1 VSAKHENKF
10 STTAAGL
17 VSASILLLVLMICLD
32 AFGTQERD
40 FIISSPP
47 HPIIDMFFLDA
58 KRGWAT
64 IESDGSNYDTISVL
78 MTTDGGNTW
87 KELCDHQRG
96 FGRLFFLDSLHGWVL
111 ANERNDNNR
120 YRADDM
126 VVSST
131 QDGGKTWT
139 RLAKVGEQ
147 YTFPRLLPSATGDI
161 LFVDGSHGWATGL
174 ESREFVETH
183 DGGKSFS
190 RVSYGGKD
198 GQYPGEVLAD
208 PEKKNFVV
216 IGNDVFLASNENGS
230 TWRSLL
236 SKREGVTAAWLFPQ
250 GHWLAFGAGGRIS
263 STLDYGANWKD
274 VAPYQ
279 SGSHDVY
286 GVSFYDSN
294 HGCAVGDPGILLCTS
309 DAGETW
315 VNRDTLP
322 KSVGNGSPLEN
333 TFSKIILLP
342 SGMGWVLSGFGRL
355 YQTLDAGK
363 SWNEVDLFNI
373 SSERVTH
380 P

>member
-1 VSAKHENKF
+1 MVAMV
-10 STTAAGL
+10 GL
-17 VSASILLLVLMICLD
+17 L
-32 AFGTQERD
+32 
-40 FIISSPP
+40 
-47 HPIIDMFFLDA
+47 
-58 KRGWAT
+58 GW
-64 IESDGSNYDTISVL
+64 
-78 MTTDGGNTW
+78 
-87 KELCDHQRG
+87 
-96 FGRLFFLDSLHGWVL
+96 
-111 ANERNDNNR
+111 NR
-120 YRADDM
+120 
-126 VVSST
+126 VSSL
-131 QDGGKTWT
+131 KK
-139 RLAKVGEQ
+139 A
-147 YTFPRLLPSATGDI
+147 S
-161 LFVDGSHGWATGL
+161 
-174 ESREFVETH
+174 

-236 SKREGVTAAWLFPQ
+236 SKLGGVTAAWLFPQ
-250 GHWLAFGAGGRIS
+250 GHWLAFSEGGRIS

-274 VAPYQ
+274 VEPHL

-373 SSERVTH
+373 CSERVTH

>member
-1 VSAKHENKF
+1 MIFLQLQRLF
-10 STTAAGL
+10 SRRRL

-40 FIISSPP
+40 FVISMPP
-47 HPIIDMFFLDA
+47 HPVIDMFFLDA
-58 KRGWAT
+58 KQGWAT
-64 IESDGSNYDTISVL
+64 IYSDHGTAVL
-78 MTTDGGNTW
+78 MTVDGGKSW
-87 KELCDHQRG
+87 KSLCNQVG
-96 FGRLFFLDSLHGWVL
+96 FGKLFFLDSLHGWVL

-120 YRADDM
+120 FRADDM

-147 YTFPRLLPSATGDI
+147 YTMPRLLPSATGDI
-161 LFVDGSHGWATGL
+161 LFVDGSHGWAIGL
-174 ESREFVETH
+174 ESYQFVETQ
-183 DGGKSFS
+183 DGGKSFA
-190 RVSYGGKD
+190 RVSYSWKD
-198 GQYPGEVLAD
+198 GQYTGQILAD
-208 PEKKNFVV
+208 PEKKNFIV
-216 IGNDVFLASNENGS
+216 IGHDVFLTSNENGR

-236 SKREGVTAAWLFPQ
+236 SKPGGATAAWLFPH
-250 GHWLAFGAGGRIS
+250 GHWLAFGEGGRIS

-274 VAPYQ
+274 MEPHL
-279 SGSHDVY
+279 SGSHNVD

-294 HGCAVGDPGILLCTS
+294 HGCAVGDPRILLCTS

-322 KSVGNGSPLEN
+322 KLADGSAPVEKMN
-333 TFSKIILLP
+333 SKIILLP

-355 YQTLDAGK
+355 YQTLDAGL
-363 SWNEVDLFNI
+363 SWTEVDLFDI
-373 SSERVTH
+373 SGGRVTH

>member
-1 VSAKHENKF
+1 MIFLTLQTLCKR
-10 STTAAGL
+10 GRL

-32 AFGTQERD
+32 AFATQERD
-40 FIISSPP
+40 YVVSLPA
-47 HPIIDMFFLDA
+47 HPVIDMFFLDA
-58 KRGWAT
+58 KQGWAT
-64 IESDGSNYDTISVL
+64 IYSDHGTAVL
-78 MTTDGGNTW
+78 MTVDGGKSW
-87 KELCDHQRG
+87 KSLCNQIG
-96 FGRLFFLDSLHGWVL
+96 FGKLFFLDSLHGWVL
-111 ANERNDNNR
+111 GNERNDNNR

-139 RLAKVGEQ
+139 RLAKVAEQ
-147 YTFPRLLPSATGDI
+147 FTFPRLLPSATGHI
-161 LFVDGSHGWATGL
+161 FFASGSHGWATGMGPN
-174 ESREFVETH
+174 EFVETH

-190 RVSYGGKD
+190 HVSYGGKD
-198 GQYPGEVLAD
+198 GQYPGQVLAD

-236 SKREGVTAAWLFPQ
+236 SKRGGATAAWLFPQ
-250 GHWLAFGAGGRIS
+250 GHWLAFGEGGRIS

-274 VAPYQ
+274 GEPHL
-279 SGSHDVY
+279 SGSHYVY

-294 HGCAVGDPGILLCTS
+294 HGCAVGDDGILLCTS

-315 VNRDTLP
+315 VNRDTLV
-322 KSVGNGSPLEN
+322 KIAGDRSPLEN
-333 TFSKIILLP
+333 TNSKIILLP

-355 YQTLDAGK
+355 YQTLDAGL
-363 SWNEVDLFNI
+363 SWTEVDLFDI
-373 SSERVTH
+373 SGGRVTH